1 MLLNPSLLKYS
12 TSIIQDIVTDCSF
25 VASLCVAAA
34 YERKFKKQLITS
46 CIYPQNKHG
55 QPCYN
60 PNGKYVIKLVYNGI
74 ARKIIVDDLLPV
86 SREGTLM
93 CTFSTNKGELWASI
107 IEKAVSFFS
116 IVYVRVCFNSICV
129 KYSI

>member
-1 MLLNPSLLKYS
+1 MIIS

-55 QPCYN
+55 EPCYN

-74 ARKIIVDDLLPV
+74 ARKVVVDDLLPI

-107 IEKAVSFFS
+107 IEKAVSDTHVFMQ
-116 IVYVRVCFNSICV
+116 
-129 KYSI
+129 K

>member
-1 MLLNPSLLKYS
+1 M
-12 TSIIQDIVTDCSF
+12 
-25 VASLCVAAA
+25 ASLCVAAA

-74 ARKIIVDDLLPV
+74 ARKIVVDDLLPV
-86 SREGTLM
+86 SRESTLM

-107 IEKAVSFFS
+107 IEKAVSLLLFYILQLF
-116 IVYVRVCFNSICV
+116 
-129 KYSI
+129 

>member
-1 MLLNPSLLKYS
+1 MYIQLLYS

-25 VASLCVAAA
+25 VASLCVTAE

-46 CIYPQNKHG
+46 CIYPQNKLG

-74 ARKIIVDDLLPV
+74 ARKVVVDDLLPV

-107 IEKAVSFFS
+107 IEKAVSFLLNSFFFLLYLKCFFFFGHS
-116 IVYVRVCFNSICV
+116 I
-129 KYSI
+129 